1 MRQRLPLIY
10 VSQRYGQGMAKALD
24 PQLKAPDTKAKVSVA
39 RCPDYW
45 YVACASK
52 DLKSEPLA
60 LTILGIPMVLFRTKD
75 GTPGALLD
83 RCPHRN
89 VPLSM
94 GEVDGQVLRCAYH
107 GWEFGPGGSC
117 KLVPGLKGE
126 SESTGRAATA
136 YPIREQQGYV
146 WVFTNA
152 EKEPDVEPF
161 ALPLLNDSSYTHVR
175 QLVEA
180 PGTLHATIENALDVP
195 HTAFLHKGLFRGKG
209 ERNDIKVVIR
219 RWADRVEAQYIGEP
233 RPEGLAAR
241 VASPGGGEV
250 EHYDRFFLPS
260 VAQVEYKLGEDS
272 HILVTSMC
280 TPVED
285 FHTKLFTLISF
296 RFARMPGWLVRPIL
310 EPIGKKIFKQD
321 AVMLGKQTELIERFG
336 GEQFVSTE
344 IDLLGPHIWRLM
356 KAAERGDAAP
366 NDDEPVVKHVEMNV

>member
-1 MRQRLPLIY
+1 MLERLALMEAGW
-10 VSQRYGQGMAKALD
+10 RYGAPMADALD
-24 PQLKAPDTKAKVSVA
+24 PKLRAPDTKAKVSVA
-39 RCPDYW
+39 RCTDYW

-52 DLKSEPLA
+52 DLRSEPQA
-60 LTILGIPMVLFRTKD
+60 VTILGIPMVLFRAED

-94 GEVDGQVLRCAYH
+94 GEVDGQILRCAYH
-107 GWEFGPGGSC
+107 GWEFGTGGKC
-117 KLVPGLKGE
+117 KLIPGLKTD
-126 SESTGRAATA
+126 SDSDGRDATS
-136 YPIREQQGYV
+136 YPVREQQGYV

-152 EKEPDVEPF
+152 DKAPEVEPF
-161 ALPLLNDSSYTHVR
+161 DIPLLRDERYTHVR

-209 ERNDIKVVIR
+209 ERNDIQVVIR
-219 RWADRVEAQYIGEP
+219 RWSDRVEAQYIGEP

-260 VAQVEYKLGEDS
+260 VAQVEYKIGDDS

-285 FHTKLFTLISF
+285 FHTKLFTVISF
-296 RFARMPGWLVRPIL
+296 RFSKMPGWLVRPIL

-321 AVMLGKQTELIERFG
+321 AVMLGKQTELIARFG

-344 IDLLGPHIWRLM
+344 IDLLGPQIWRLM

-366 NDDEPVVKHVEMNV
+366 NEDDPVVKHVEMNV